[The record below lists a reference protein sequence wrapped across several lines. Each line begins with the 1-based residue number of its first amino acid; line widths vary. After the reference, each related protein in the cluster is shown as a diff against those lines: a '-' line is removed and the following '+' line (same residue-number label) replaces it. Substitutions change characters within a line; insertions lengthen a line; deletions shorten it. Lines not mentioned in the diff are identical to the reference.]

1 MVVGTRLE
9 ARLRVF
15 PLFQATAPVD
25 ANFIVEIKPHLDLLA
40 VDSRGV
46 HVGRQLALLE
56 EGVLEG
62 LALAVEAV
70 VAHLVV
76 DGVALEAFQGKA
88 CAKDAGENEDCYE
101 SLHDFE

>member
-1 MVVGTRLE
+1 VVVGTRLE
-9 ARLRVF
+9 AGLRVF

-25 ANFIVEIKPHLDLLA
+25 ANFIVEPHLDLLA

-70 VAHLVV
+70 VTHLVV
-76 DGVALEAFQGKA
+76 DRVAFEAFQGKA
-88 CAKDAGENEDCYE
+88 CAEDAGENEDCYE